1 MRPSTF
7 RLCRLAFGLAADA
20 VAGLVKMAAVALGA
34 VCALVT
40 ILVVTLWD
48 EDPHA
53 LRARVENWRTAWSDD
68 WQPKE
73 KREAKALAEGGK
85 HGIR

>member
-1 MRPSTF
+1 MRASTF
-7 RLCRLAFGLAADA
+7 RLCRLVFGLAADA
-20 VAGLVKMAAVALGA
+20 AAGLVKMAAVTLGA
-34 VCALVT
+34 FCALAT

-53 LRARVENWRTAWSDD
+53 LRARVENWRAAWSDD

-73 KREAKALAEGGK
+73 NREAKALAEGGNN
-85 HGIR
+85 GVR